1 MAASMNLDEIP
12 VNRRF
17 SYWRDMAEDLYV
29 PVSLA
34 CSSPETFRFEWDG
47 RFVGDTWAGTSLMTP
62 LDVSRTRQHIARSK
76 NDAIKVVLPLSGA
89 ISVSQEGNEAQVR
102 AGQFYVV
109 DPAKP
114 YQESITEDLTFI
126 WLHVPRAS
134 FAAQIGRLE
143 AVTATA
149 LGNETPY
156 ARLSMNYVLSLSKVW
171 DDITGD
177 ASVHAN
183 SVALDLL
190 TMVLWERTQQVRLHT
205 SVHRTAQ
212 FQRAKSFIDE
222 HLADPSLTLAG
233 VAAALSVS
241 TRHVP
246 ELLAEYGVSYQRYV
260 LEQRLA
266 RCASELAD
274 PRMAHRTV
282 TDIGYSWAFFDSAH
296 FSKAFK
302 TAYGMSPRDYRAQMQ
317 PG

>member
-1 MAASMNLDEIP
+1 MGASMNLDEVP
-12 VNRRF
+12 VSRRF
-17 SYWRDMAEDLYV
+17 SYWRDMAEELYV
-29 PVSLA
+29 PVSLS
-34 CSSPETFRFEWDG
+34 CSSPKTFRFQWDS

-62 LDVSRTRQHIARSK
+62 LHVSRTRQHIARSE
-76 NDAIKVVLPLSGA
+76 NDAIKVIVPLSGA
-89 ISVSQEGNEAQVR
+89 ISVSQDGHEAQVR
-102 AGQFYVV
+102 AGQFFVI

-114 YQESITEDLTFI
+114 YEESITEDLHFI

-134 FAAQIGRLE
+134 VTAQIGRIE

-171 DDITGD
+171 DDMTGD
-177 ASVHAN
+177 AGAHAN

-190 TMVLWERTQQVRLHT
+190 TMAFWERTQQVRLHT
-205 SVHRTAQ
+205 SVHRTAL

-233 VAAALSVS
+233 VAAALDIS
-241 TRHVP
+241 TRHVR
-246 ELLAEYGVSYQRYV
+246 ELLAEGGVSYRRYV

-266 RCASELAD
+266 RCAKDLAD
-274 PRMAHRTV
+274 PCMAHRTV

-302 TAYGMSPRDYRAQMQ
+302 AAYGISPRDYRSIAYRL
-317 PG
+317 

>member
-1 MAASMNLDEIP
+1 MGASMNLDEIP
-12 VNRRF
+12 ASRRF
-17 SYWRDMAEDLYV
+17 NDWRAMAEELYV
-29 PVSLA
+29 PVSLE
-34 CSSPETFRFEWDG
+34 CSSPETFRFQWDG
-47 RFVGDTWAGTSLMTP
+47 RLVGDTWAGTSLMTP
-62 LDVSRTRQHIARSK
+62 LHVSRTRQHIARSE
-76 NDAIKVVLPLSGA
+76 NDAIKVIVPLSGA
-89 ISVSQEGNEAQVR
+89 ISVSQGGNEAQVR

-109 DPAKP
+109 DPEKP

-126 WLHVPRAS
+126 WLHVSRGS
-134 FAAQIGRLE
+134 FAEQIGRIE

-149 LGNETPY
+149 LGNESPY

-171 DDITGD
+171 DDIAAD
-177 ASVHAN
+177 AGVHAN

-190 TMVLWERTQQVRLHT
+190 AMALWERTQQVRLPT

-233 VAAALSVS
+233 VAAALGVS
-241 TRHVP
+241 TLHVR
-246 ELLAEYGVSYQRYV
+246 ELLAESGVSYRRYV

-266 RCASELAD
+266 RCASDLAD

-302 TAYGMSPRDYRAQMQ
+302 AAYGMPPRDYRSIAYRL
-317 PG
+317 